1 MTNVQFELLAKL
13 IRININK
20 SISKELA
27 SIEVRVEND
36 SLVVYLYPVENS
48 SLINKLNLVENKW
61 VGYGFLFE
69 KDESFLP
76 AGCSIESILIDSY
89 KGEGSVNACVDFIK
103 MLNETVQ

>member
-48 SLINKLNLVENKW
+48 SLINTLNLVENEW
-61 VGYGFLFE
+61 VGYGFLLE

-76 AGCSIESILIDSY
+76 EQDVQLNQFLLIH
-89 KGEGSVNACVDFIK
+89 IK
-103 MLNETVQ
+103 AKVALMHVLISLKC